1 MVSNQM
7 TSLSPAG
14 APTAAQIIAADK
26 KVRKLFKY
34 VHDKAGFDEW
44 NSFADNVKLN
54 KPIYGD
60 CDDFASTVLDL
71 LAQEGAPRTCLAR
84 GMVSSKKTATVDH
97 MVGYC
102 IDDKGKVWVVGD
114 TFGPAYGIKQM
125 VHSQIKYSPVSTGI
139 VWLPG
144 KIPGT

>member
-1 MVSNQM
+1 MVSGPM
-7 TSLSPAG
+7 TLSPTG
-14 APTAAQIIAADK
+14 APTSAQIIAADK
-26 KVRKLFKY
+26 KVRKLFTY
-34 VHDKAGFDEW
+34 VHDRAGNDEW
-44 NSFADNVKLN
+44 NSFAANVKLN

-71 LAQEGAPRTCLAR
+71 LAQGGAPRTSMAR
-84 GMVSSKKTATVDH
+84 GLVSSKKTATVDH

-102 IDDKGKVWVVGD
+102 MDDKGKVWVVGD

-125 VHSQIKYSPVSTGI
+125 AHFQIKYSPVSTGI
-139 VWLPG
+139 AWLTG